1 MNSLHQA
8 TEIRP
13 EQDGRRLDRALAE
26 LFPDYSRSRLKQ
38 WILDGRVA
46 LDGQPAIP
54 RTRVRSGQRVELA
67 AAADDVIELRPQPI
81 DIPLIYEDQDLLV
94 VDKPAGLVVHPGA
107 GNADS
112 TLVNGL
118 LHLSPELAA
127 LPRAGLIHRLDKDTS
142 GVLLVARSIAAHT
155 QLIRDLEARR
165 IRREYRAICVGRI
178 TAGSTIDVPIGRHPT
193 HRTRMS
199 VNDRGKPAITHI
211 RVLARFPHHSFLAV
225 RLETGR
231 THQIRV
237 HMAHSRHA
245 LVGDPVYGGR
255 LRLPSGTGPNLERV
269 LRAIHRQALH
279 ANRISFRHPCNGT
292 PVDLRA
298 PLPADLLEL
307 LHALAGARGDQID
320 FEGMLWPEQDRD
332 SA

>member
-1 MNSLHQA
+1 
-8 TEIRP
+8 
-13 EQDGRRLDRALAE
+13 
-26 LFPDYSRSRLKQ
+26 
-38 WILDGRVA
+38 
-46 LDGQPAIP
+46 
-54 RTRVRSGQRVELA
+54 
-67 AAADDVIELRPQPI
+67 
-81 DIPLIYEDQDLLV
+81 
-94 VDKPAGLVVHPGA
+94 
-107 GNADS
+107 
-112 TLVNGL
+112 
-118 LHLSPELAA
+118 
-127 LPRAGLIHRLDKDTS
+127 
-142 GVLLVARSIAAHT
+142 
-155 QLIRDLEARR
+155 
-165 IRREYRAICVGRI
+165 
-178 TAGSTIDVPIGRHPT
+178 
-193 HRTRMS
+193 MS
-199 VNDRGKPAITHI
+199 VNDRGKPAVTHI

-279 ANRISFRHPCNGT
+279 ANRISFQHPCNGT

-307 LHALAGARGDQID
+307 LHALAGAGGDQID